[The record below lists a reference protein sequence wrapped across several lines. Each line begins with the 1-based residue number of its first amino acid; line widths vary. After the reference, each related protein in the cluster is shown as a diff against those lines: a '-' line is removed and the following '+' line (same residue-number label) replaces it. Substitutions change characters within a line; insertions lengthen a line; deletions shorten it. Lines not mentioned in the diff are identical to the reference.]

1 VATTSTKPPPV
12 IKADIKRVLD
22 RMQVQYREIKG
33 GFECIHLPSID
44 LSSVRPPSVR
54 HGHQKRPST
63 GSNEAGH
70 GGAARSL
77 VKKASKMSFGK
88 LREMGRDKEK
98 ERDGSTDTKE
108 LPSRPSVGTT
118 LTATP
123 SSGSSSFFNVS
134 SNAHTVTAGDTPR
147 LSDVNGAVPP
157 SPGGD
162 PSPQS
167 TPSKPKFLPPIP
179 RDMVATPQTREFTPL
194 PTGEVDKEM
203 FEMMGANTLSV
214 RFEINIV
221 KVSFVNFAL
230 WEYTYATEG
239 SLVTTARDPVPESKW
254 RRLAIPNASPT
265 SAHGIKVIT
274 ILFSSSPSHFRC
286 RSRDIRIIPSYGRLD
301 FRFDSLFCVGCFHP
315 PSLCIAS

>member
-1 VATTSTKPPPV
+1 MATTSTKPPPV

-22 RMQVQYREIKG
+22 RMQVQYREMKG

-44 LSSVRPPSVR
+44 LSSVRESPPLVR

-63 GSNEAGH
+63 GSNEAGQ
-70 GGAARSL
+70 GTARSL
-77 VKKASKMSFGK
+77 VKKASKLSFGK
-88 LREMGRDKEK
+88 LREKGRDKDK

-134 SNAHTVTAGDTPR
+134 SHAHTVTAADTTR
-147 LSDVNGAVPP
+147 SSDVNGAVPL
-157 SPGGD
+157 SPGD
-162 PSPQS
+162 DFTPQS
-167 TPSKPKFLPPIP
+167 TPSKPKILPPIP
-179 RDMVATPQTREFTPL
+179 RNSVVTPTKEQITM

-221 KVSFVNFAL
+221 KVSFINL
-230 WEYTYATEG
+230 G
-239 SLVTTARDPVPESKW
+239 SSGMCLCYHRYPGYHCT
-254 RRLAIPNASPT
+254 
-265 SAHGIKVIT
+265 G
-274 ILFSSSPSHFRC
+274 SSSGEQVVTAGNTRC
-286 RSRDIRIIPSYGRLD
+286 
-301 FRFDSLFCVGCFHP
+301 
-315 PSLCIAS
+315 